1 MKSDCPHRSKT
12 VVPANALKKGSQDR
26 NRDNLLT
33 HDFFATMGLHYSKCI
48 ASAMHG
54 QDMKTTTIPPI
65 RVSQDLRKQAEA
77 VLEEGETISGFM
89 PESLNRN
96 IEYRK
101 VRQEF
106 VARGL
111 ASAARARQTGKY
123 VSADK
128 VIAKLG
134 RRLDKARRRFEP
146 AE

>member
-1 MKSDCPHRSKT
+1 
-12 VVPANALKKGSQDR
+12 
-26 NRDNLLT
+26 
-33 HDFFATMGLHYSKCI
+33 
-48 ASAMHG
+48 MHG

-65 RVSQDLRKQAEA
+65 RVSQELRKQAEA

-89 PESLNRN
+89 LESLSRN

-111 ASAARARQTGKY
+111 ASAAQARKTGKY
-123 VSADK
+123 LSADK

-134 RRLDKARRRFEP
+134 RKLDKARRRSDPVE
-146 AE
+146 